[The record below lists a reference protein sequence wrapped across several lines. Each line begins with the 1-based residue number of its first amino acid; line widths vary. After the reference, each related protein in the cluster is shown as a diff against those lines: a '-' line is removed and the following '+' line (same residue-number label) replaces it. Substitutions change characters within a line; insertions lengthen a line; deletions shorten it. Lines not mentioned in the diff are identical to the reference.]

1 MKGLTIGTGTTRRT
15 GGIAP
20 HPLHPALGRTPAPAD
35 WQPTQRVIAAK
46 VVIRP
51 ARPDDLGDA
60 TLLERHVWGRMAA
73 TLNELQRR
81 LFALPES
88 FLMAEM
94 QRPGLEP
101 FIVGL
106 ANGVIWTR
114 DYPRAVGDIERL
126 PASASHNP
134 RGDVLYVASLGV
146 HPDWRRRGIGLR
158 ILQEIAVVGR
168 RRHLKY
174 LRLVCNSRSQAL
186 CARAGF
192 QGPRPL
198 PDLYRQFRDLMP
210 QPALT
215 ELSLF

>member
-1 MKGLTIGTGTTRRT
+1 VKGITGSARRFGGT
-15 GGIAP
+15 AP
-20 HPLHPALGRTPAPAD
+20 HQALGRTPAPID
-35 WQPTQRVIAAK
+35 WQPAARIIPAR

-60 TLLERHVWGRMAA
+60 TLLERRVWGRMAA

-101 FIVGL
+101 LIVGL

-114 DYPRAVGDIERL
+114 DYPRVVADIERL

-134 RGDVLYVASLGV
+134 RGDVLYVASVGV
-146 HPDWRRRGIGLR
+146 DPEWRGRGIGLR
-158 ILQEIAVVGR
+158 ILQEVAVVGR
-168 RRHLKY
+168 RRHLKF
-174 LRLVCNSRSQAL
+174 LRLIANNRGQRL
-186 CARAGF
+186 CTRAGF
-192 QGPRPL
+192 QSSRPL
-198 PDLYRQFRDLMP
+198 PELFRQQRDLMP
-210 QPALT
+210 QPALV

>member
-1 MKGLTIGTGTTRRT
+1 MKGITGPTRRI
-15 GGIAP
+15 GGSAP
-20 HPLHPALGRTPAPAD
+20 HPALGRTPAPAD
-35 WQPTQRVIAAK
+35 WQPAPRVIPAR

-51 ARPDDLGDA
+51 ARPDDLEDA
-60 TLLERHVWGRMAA
+60 TLLERRVWGRMAA

-94 QRPGLEP
+94 QRPGLDP
-101 FIVGL
+101 LIVGL

-114 DYPRAVGDIERL
+114 DYPRAVADIERL

-146 HPDWRRRGIGLR
+146 HPEWRGRGIGLR

-174 LRLVCNSRSQAL
+174 LRLISNSRGQSL
-186 CARAGF
+186 CSRAGF
-192 QGPRPL
+192 QTSRTL
-198 PDLYRQFRDLMP
+198 SELVRQHRDLMP
-210 QPALT
+210 QPALV